1 MLLKK
6 TEGPV
11 KSMEYFGLTRHT
23 ESMSV
28 KIPEETIKELLKK
41 LNEDA
46 FFLKITLTQL
56 QSLCDSLPCCTRT
69 LPAGR
74 AFSRRL
80 YLATAKAKKTL
91 QLNKVTKEMYEDLLM
106 LKYFV

>member
-46 FFLKITLTQL
+46 FVFKKTLKQL
-56 QSLCDSLPCCTRT
+56 QSLCDSLAFGTRT

-80 YLATAKAKKTL
+80 YLATAKAKKTH

>member
-6 TEGPV
+6 MEVPV

-28 KIPEETIKELLKK
+28 EIPEETIKELLKK

-46 FFLKITLTQL
+46 FCLKITLKQL
-56 QSLCDSLPCCTRT
+56 QSLCDSLAFCTRT
-69 LPAGR
+69 LPEGR

-80 YLATAKAKKTL
+80 YLATAKDKNTL
-91 QLNKVTKEMYEDLLM
+91 QLNKVTKEMYEDC
-106 LKYFV
+106 

>member
-1 MLLKK
+1 LLLKK

-46 FFLKITLTQL
+46 FVFNKTLKQL
-56 QSLCDSLPCCTRT
+56 QSLCIFTIGTTPQRYQYK
-69 LPAGR
+69 G
-74 AFSRRL
+74 
-80 YLATAKAKKTL
+80 
-91 QLNKVTKEMYEDLLM
+91 LNHN
-106 LKYFV
+106 